1 MKIIA
6 ALSFTFS
13 KMFISILCILVLCQ
27 SVQASNLQNVNT
39 GTPDYKHYSSD
50 VVQQVRVAVASNFI
64 KPMQQLKAQFEDETS
79 FKVLVSYSASGKL
92 FAQIVNGAPY
102 DVFLSADQ
110 IKPDKLIKR
119 EQVSPL
125 QRFTYAS
132 GKLVLWSST
141 PLLVNNTSEILETN
155 AFRKVALA
163 NPKFAPYGQAAVDVL
178 NNLSLLEQTKPKW
191 VMGESISQTYQ
202 FVATGN
208 ADIGFISH
216 SQKPE
221 HGSHWV
227 IPASLYTPIR
237 QDAVLLKSAE
247 KNAAAIAFFE
257 FLKSNKAKNIIQ
269 SHQYTV
275 D

>member
-1 MKIIA
+1 MKTIA
-6 ALSFTFS
+6 AFSFTFS
-13 KMFISILCILVLCQ
+13 MLSIPMLCMSVLCL
-27 SVQASNLQNVNT
+27 SVQANNLPGANKDT
-39 GTPDYKHYSSD
+39 ADTAPYSSN
-50 VVQQVRVAVASNFI
+50 VTQQARVAVASNFI
-64 KPMQQLKAQFEDETS
+64 KPMQQLKAQFEDATS

-110 IKPDKLIKR
+110 IKPEQLIKR
-119 EQVSPL
+119 EKVSPF
-125 QRFTYAS
+125 QRFTYAT

-141 PLLVNNTSEILETN
+141 PLLVNNTAEILETN

-178 NNLSLLEQTKPKW
+178 TNLSLLEQTKPKW

-208 ADIGFISH
+208 ADIGFISY
-216 SQKPE
+216 SQKPD
-221 HGSHWV
+221 HGSYWL
-227 IPASLYTPIR
+227 IPPKLYTPIR

-257 FLKSNKAKNIIQ
+257 FLKSNEAKNIIQ

>member
-1 MKIIA
+1 M
-6 ALSFTFS
+6 S
-13 KMFISILCILVLCQ
+13 VLCL
-27 SVQASNLQNVNT
+27 SVQANNLPGANKDT
-39 GTPDYKHYSSD
+39 ADTAPYSSN
-50 VVQQVRVAVASNFI
+50 VTQQARVAVASNFI
-64 KPMQQLKAQFEDETS
+64 KPMQQLKAQFEDATS

-110 IKPDKLIKR
+110 IKPEQLIKR
-119 EQVSPL
+119 EKVSPF
-125 QRFTYAS
+125 QRFTYAT

-141 PLLVNNTSEILETN
+141 PLLVNNTAEILETN

-178 NNLSLLEQTKPKW
+178 TNLSLLEQTKPKW

-208 ADIGFISH
+208 ADIGFISY
-216 SQKPE
+216 SQKPD
-221 HGSHWV
+221 HGSYWL
-227 IPASLYTPIR
+227 IPPKLYTPIR

-257 FLKSNKAKNIIQ
+257 FLKSNEAKNIIQ